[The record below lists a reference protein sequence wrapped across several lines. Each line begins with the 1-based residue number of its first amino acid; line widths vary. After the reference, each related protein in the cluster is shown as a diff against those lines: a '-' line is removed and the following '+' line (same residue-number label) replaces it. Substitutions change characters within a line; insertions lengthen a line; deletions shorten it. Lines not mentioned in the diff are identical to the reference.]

1 MFRAKRFG
9 DVARAVWLGALA
21 LTLASCTWSHRPIPA
36 EDYVGPPPPV
46 PTPLKGAAAPG
57 GRAERPVAEGE
68 AAAPEA
74 APPEAPAGPIEL
86 DAREAVLMAM
96 ENNRELAVERFTP
109 SIVRT
114 VEDEERAVFDPVLE
128 GTLGQERVRGDAL
141 SSRGR
146 QYLYDTRSIV
156 GLLSMGALLPTGT
169 SVALE
174 VDTHVEDQSDIN
186 IARGPPTQEP
196 QLVQSRIGLTV
207 TQALLRGAGLDV
219 NLARIRQARLDALAS
234 QYELR
239 VFAESLAGLTELTY
253 WDYVMAGR
261 QVEILKKSVEMA
273 EAQRK
278 DTQERV
284 RAGTLAQ
291 VELAAA
297 EAEVAL
303 RRQDL
308 IDAQSG
314 ETKLRLQLLRLLN
327 PPGAHLWGREVRAK
341 GVPAAEPGQVDDVDS
356 HVEVA
361 HRMRPDLNQA
371 RLGVKRGDL
380 EIVRTRNGLLPQMD
394 LFITLGKSGYADSF
408 SESWK
413 RIDGDAY
420 DIFFGLNA
428 SYPAGNHAAKAL
440 HRRAVL
446 GRQQALEAVRNL
458 EQLAELDVRSAY
470 VEVMRARDQTAA
482 ATVTRQ
488 FDEQKLAAELEKFKI
503 NQASAFQVARAQR
516 DLAKSQVAEAQAAV
530 DYQKALVELYRH
542 EGSLLERRGIAS
554 PGREPVDLAGGE

>member
-21 LTLASCTWSHRPIPA
+21 LTLASCTWSYRPIPA

-46 PTPLKGAAAPG
+46 ATPLKGAAAPG
-57 GRAERPVAEGE
+57 GAAERPVAEGE
-68 AAAPEA
+68 AAAPGA

-96 ENNRELAVERFTP
+96 ENNRELAVERLTP

-114 VEDEERAVFDPVLE
+114 AVDEERAVFDPVLS
-128 GTLGQERVRGDAL
+128 GTLGDERVKGDSL

-146 QYLYDTRSIV
+146 LYLRDAESIV
-156 GLLSMGALLPTGT
+156 GLAAMGVLLPTGT
-169 SVALE
+169 SLNLGASTEIADAAGDGSKL
-174 VDTHVEDQSDIN
+174 VE
-186 IARGPPTQEP
+186 
-196 QLVQSRIGLTV
+196 SRVGLTV

-219 NLARIRQARLDALAS
+219 NRARIRQARLDALAS

-239 VFAESLAGLTELTY
+239 GFAEGLAGRTELTY

-261 QVEILKKSVEMA
+261 RAEILKKSVEMA

-308 IDAQSG
+308 IDAQSD

-327 PPGAHLWGREVRAK
+327 PPGAHLWERDVRAK
-341 GVPAAEPGQVDDVDS
+341 GVPVAEPGQVDDVDS

-361 HRMRPDLNQA
+361 RRMRPDLNQA

-380 EIVRTRNGLLPQMD
+380 EIVRTRNGLLPRMD

-428 SYPAGNHAAKAL
+428 SYPAGNHAAEAR

-446 GRQQALEAVRNL
+446 GQRQALEAVRNL

-470 VEVMRARDQTAA
+470 VEVMRAKDQVAA

-516 DLAKSQVAEAQAAV
+516 DLAKSQVAETQAAV
-530 DYQKALVELYRH
+530 DYEKALVELYRL